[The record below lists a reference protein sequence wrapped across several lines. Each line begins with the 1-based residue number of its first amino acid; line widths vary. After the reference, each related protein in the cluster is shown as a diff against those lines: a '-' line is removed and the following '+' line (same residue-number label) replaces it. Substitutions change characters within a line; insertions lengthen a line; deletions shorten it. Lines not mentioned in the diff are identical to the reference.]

1 MSMGASDV
9 YTILPMGIGIT
20 MNQPVQVDG
29 IGVILL
35 MAANGDITFLDKRD
49 RYEKISNNF
58 CAVNVGDQR

>member
-1 MSMGASDV
+1 MGASDV

>member
-1 MSMGASDV
+1 MGASDV

-35 MAANGDITFLDKRD
+35 MAANGDITLLDKRD